1 MSLSSKMTVFKIT
14 SYVAFCLV
22 LILGIHTCFAQ
33 EVEKKD
39 TILIGEISKRD
50 LESNFKWFNE
60 RYQKYIPNDSA
71 IKALM
76 PLASK
81 LSFVLVIGT
90 WCSDSKEHVPPFY
103 KVMDVLGVKKGNVK
117 MYAVNRKKDRQLTPE
132 LKKLN
137 FEFVPTFIVYKN
149 KKEEG
154 RIVEDTKISIE
165 KDLVEILLK

>member
-1 MSLSSKMTVFKIT
+1 MIGLRIRI
-14 SYVAFCLV
+14 
-22 LILGIHTCFAQ
+22 LILLTFLFALDFKTVLAQ

-39 TILIGEISKRD
+39 TILLGEVTKQD
-50 LESNFKWFNE
+50 LQSNFKWFDE
-60 RYQKYIPNDSA
+60 RYQKYVPNDSA

-76 PLASK
+76 PIAKK
-81 LSFVLVIGT
+81 LSFVVVIGT

-103 KVMDVLGVKKGNVK
+103 KVISQLALNESKVKV
-117 MYAVNRKKDRQLTPE
+117 YAVNRKKDRILTPE

-149 KKEEG
+149 KKEVG

-165 KDLVEILLK
+165 KDLVEMLIK